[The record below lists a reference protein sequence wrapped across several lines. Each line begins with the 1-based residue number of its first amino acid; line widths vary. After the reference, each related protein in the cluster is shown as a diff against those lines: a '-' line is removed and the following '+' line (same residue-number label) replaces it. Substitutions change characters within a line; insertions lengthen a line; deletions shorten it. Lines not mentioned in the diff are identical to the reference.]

1 MEIASWRQNQR
12 YPWGDDESLARDYAN
27 YGSNVGTT
35 TVAGSYAANGYGLYD
50 VASNVEEW
58 CADWYHADYYKE
70 SLVKNPPG
78 PDTGSIDVWGP
89 DSG

>member
-50 VASNVEEW
+50 VASQ
-58 CADWYHADYYKE
+58 
-70 SLVKNPPG
+70 
-78 PDTGSIDVWGP
+78 
-89 DSG
+89 